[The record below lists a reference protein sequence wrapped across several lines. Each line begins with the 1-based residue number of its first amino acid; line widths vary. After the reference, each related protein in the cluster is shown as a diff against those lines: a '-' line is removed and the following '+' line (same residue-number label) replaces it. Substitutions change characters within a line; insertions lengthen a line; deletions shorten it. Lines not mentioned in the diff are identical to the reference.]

1 MEVEKVR
8 ETNSESA
15 QSQFSGRASLAHLV
29 AFSSAQLGV
38 VSASQSEDQ
47 SGVGDR
53 RTDFRIN
60 TCTLHKSGALLLDD
74 RDRLS
79 IDDALNWTSNHFRNR
94 ISSFAPSASIAAPV
108 DLPFPIS
115 GSTSGTSG
123 EVAPV
128 GTQDM
133 EERRDSEAPSA
144 LEPTFDNHFG
154 GNDLESDEEIV
165 NHDSSLPVEELATTT
180 ISNAPSEQREKSQR
194 KREKPRPRTPSEE
207 DEWVMLDPH
216 EEGLS
221 KQLKP
226 FKKGKPFKLPKKD
239 ENGRLYFSKKSPK
252 PSDSVTSSNSLFTL
266 AFQGTNYPTNSLL
279 KSAFFPEFEY
289 LNQRVIK
296 LRGNEKKKWQED
308 ILAKV

>member
-1 MEVEKVR
+1 M
-8 ETNSESA
+8 
-15 QSQFSGRASLAHLV
+15 

-38 VSASQSEDQ
+38 VSTSQSEDQ

-79 IDDALNWTSNHFRNR
+79 IDDALNWNSNHFRNR
-94 ISSFAPSASIAAPV
+94 ASSFAPTASIAAPI
-108 DLPFPIS
+108 DLPFPTSIS
-115 GSTSGTSG
+115 TSG

-144 LEPTFDNHFG
+144 IEPTFDNHFG
-154 GNDLESDEEIV
+154 GNEIESDEEIV
-165 NHDSSLPVEELATTT
+165 NHDSSLPAEELTTT
-180 ISNAPSEQREKSQR
+180 TSAPFEQKERSQR
-194 KREKPRPRTPSEE
+194 KREKPKPRTPAEE

-239 ENGRLYFSKKSPK
+239 ENGRLYFSKKSSK
-252 PSDSVTSSNSLFTL
+252 QSNTDSSSSNSPFSL
-266 AFQGTNYPTNSLL
+266 AFRGTDYPTNSLL

-308 ILAKV
+308 ILAKVYFELCNSKQVTRRLESRKIGKV